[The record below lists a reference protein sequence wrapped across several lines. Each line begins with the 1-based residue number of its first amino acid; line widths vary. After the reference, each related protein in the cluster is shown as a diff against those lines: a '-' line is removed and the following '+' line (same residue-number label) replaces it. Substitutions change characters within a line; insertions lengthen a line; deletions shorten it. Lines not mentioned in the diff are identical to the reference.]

1 MKRSA
6 YVGLACG
13 VAAVVLFLTP
23 TGNDTQPPTPADEV
37 KASAEV
43 TEAFNTYKRLWL
55 DLNLKA
61 AEKLDSGEFKTQ
73 EEVWN
78 FVASGQEPARRIAF
92 ESIAKKE
99 QEKLGDGKWTPEL
112 HSSILKGYSK

>member
-1 MKRSA
+1 MKNSA

-13 VAAVVLFLTP
+13 VAAAVLFLTP
-23 TGNDTQPPTPADEV
+23 TRNDTQPPTPNSI
-37 KASAEV
+37 KASPEV
-43 TEAFNTYKRLWL
+43 NEAFDTYKRLWV

-61 AEKLDSGEFKTQ
+61 AEKLNSGEFKTQ

-78 FVASGQEPARRIAF
+78 YLSSGQEPARRIAF

-99 QEKLGDGKWTPEL
+99 QEQLGDGKWTHEL

>member
-1 MKRSA
+1 MKKSA

-23 TGNDTQPPTPADEV
+23 TGNDPQPPTPNVVTASKEV
-37 KASAEV
+37 N
-43 TEAFNTYKRLWL
+43 EAFDTYKRLWV

-78 FVASGQEPARRIAF
+78 FIASGQEPARRISF
-92 ESIAKKE
+92 EPIAKSE